1 MSAIPPNNSVN
12 CWGWPVSSWKLL
24 IYAISAELGS
34 LLLLLS
40 KNSSLSYFLLY
51 LVAHG
56 LASALLSVVAW
67 TFLPARFREPKGFSL
82 ALIWAVMTAY
92 FLWRSRQ
99 NRELT

>member
-1 MSAIPPNNSVN
+1 MSAILATSSAS

-40 KNSSLSYFLLY
+40 QNSSLSYFLLY

-56 LASALLSVVAW
+56 LASALLSAVAW
-67 TFLPARFREPKGFSL
+67 TFLPARFREPKVFSL
-82 ALIWAVMTAY
+82 ALIFSFA
-92 FLWRSRQ
+92 FLSRRSGC
-99 NRELT
+99 